1 MKIIYSD
8 AHKGHGGA
16 LEMRGEGFVPMAEC
30 PERMEVILAALAA
43 AGFRDVQAPEPHG
56 LAEAARIH
64 DRDFLTF
71 LETAYPL
78 WEQRHGAS
86 RAVFARTFPIELAVR
101 SGPRVRHVTPTFQ
114 HQFGRAPTARRRR
127 GAVL

>member
-43 AGFRDVQAPEPHG
+43 AG
-56 LAEAARIH
+56 AAVKP
-64 DRDFLTF
+64 
-71 LETAYPL
+71 AYATL
-78 WEQRHGAS
+78 
-86 RAVFARTFPIELAVR
+86 
-101 SGPRVRHVTPTFQ
+101 
-114 HQFGRAPTARRRR
+114 GRA
-127 GAVL
+127 